1 MAPNE
6 NQLRDSL
13 SWPNKPF
20 LSFFRCS
27 AAGMQDTA
35 VSTAGGVGGS
45 GCRDTR
51 KVSVERGAGGT
62 FRGVGVAGQLN
73 IFFLTGLLWWPADS
87 SICSRQ
93 DWGGKWSVFKA

>member
-6 NQLRDSL
+6 NQLQDSL

-35 VSTAGGVGGS
+35 VSTAGVGG
-45 GCRDTR
+45 
-51 KVSVERGAGGT
+51 VLGAGTLAGSALS
-62 FRGVGVAGQLN
+62 VGQV
-73 IFFLTGLLWWPADS
+73 GLLGVWVEKD
-87 SICSRQ
+87 
-93 DWGGKWSVFKA
+93 K

>member
-1 MAPNE
+1 MVPNE
-6 NQLRDSL
+6 NQLQDSL

-35 VSTAGGVGGS
+35 VSTAGGRGGGGS

-51 KVSVERGAGGT
+51 KVSVECGAGGT
-62 FRGVGVAGQLN
+62 FRGVGVEGQLN
-73 IFFLTGLLWWPADS
+73 YYFFNWAAVVA
-87 SICSRQ
+87 C
-93 DWGGKWSVFKA
+93 

>member
-6 NQLRDSL
+6 NQLQDSL

-35 VSTAGGVGGS
+35 VSMAGEEGGGVWVS
-45 GCRDTR
+45 GH
-51 KVSVERGAGGT
+51 SQ
-62 FRGVGVAGQLN
+62 GQ
-73 IFFLTGLLWWPADS
+73 
-87 SICSRQ
+87 R
-93 DWGGKWSVFKA
+93 